1 MGVREPLE
9 AALRSVGEGECA
21 IGGAAWGGFAGG
33 TGTLVTGDRRAFELA
48 SGKAFV
54 GGLFGGGGVR
64 GLRTGRPRI
73 SLTGRTV
80 GS

>member
-54 GGLFGGGGVR
+54 GGLFGGGGAFEGSGLVDR
-64 GLRTGRPRI
+64 GFH
-73 SLTGRTV
+73 
-80 GS
+80 